1 LKNQLTW
8 WTIWFLIIVLSA
20 FIVPFSFLSGI
31 YRITGAFLYWG
42 VFAIIAIISVGIITS
57 KWGTGR

>member
-1 LKNQLTW
+1 MKNQLVW

-31 YRITGAFLYWG
+31 TRITGAFLYWG
-42 VFAIIAIISVGIITS
+42 VFANRYNQRWNYNQ
-57 KWGTGR
+57 KWGPR